1 MPVEAGYKQ
10 GSGIR
15 ESAAC
20 SNHGLYCAGPTEG
33 ELGKSVKLVHKLSVV
48 RVHSAQHF
56 GKLRR
61 FLPNWSS
68 ILRIIAL

>member
-20 SNHGLYCAGPTEG
+20 SNHGLYSNGACDGTGARLLSDE
-33 ELGKSVKLVHKLSVV
+33 SVV
-48 RVHSAQHF
+48 RFHPLE
-56 GKLRR
+56 LRR
-61 FLPNWSS
+61 
-68 ILRIIAL
+68 ILVANLFTGYIRHNLVTTV